1 MLRAT
6 CWICSS
12 LILVG
17 CLLAAPSAF
26 AQKKDAAN
34 DPPRKVND
42 EAGLFSEDA
51 IKAANEAIAKI
62 KSAYHKDLLIETREK
77 GKDDPQEFR
86 QWAEERA
93 KSQRVEGVYI
103 LIAKQPKHFEI
114 MVGKQTL
121 KSGAFT
127 LADERNV
134 QKILKETLGKKPD
147 DALRLVIE
155 HVQTAFKG
163 KGVYFGVAVKWEY
176 KVVTSPRTDSGIDT
190 QKLEEA
196 LNTLGEDGWE
206 CAGTLSE
213 ARAGGFLGRGLVILK
228 RPKR

>member
-6 CWICSS
+6 CWIWSS
-12 LILVG
+12 LIVAG
-17 CLLAAPSAF
+17 CLVAAPSAF

-42 EAGLFSEDA
+42 EAGLFSADA

-62 KSAYHKDLLIETREK
+62 KSAYHKDVLIETREK
-77 GKDDPQEFR
+77 GKEDLQEFR
-86 QWAEERA
+86 AWAQEQA
-93 KSQRVEGVYI
+93 KTQRVEGLYI
-103 LIAKQPKHFEI
+103 LITTQPKHFEI
-114 MVGKQTL
+114 VVGKQTL
-121 KSGAFT
+121 KAGAFT
-127 LADERNV
+127 SDDGQNL
-134 QKILKETLGKKPD
+134 QKILKENLGKKPD

-196 LNTLGEDGWE
+196 LNALGEDGWE